1 MRIPSPPRLPVLPDP
16 LRRIRLPAD
25 LDAVTTVGDEED
37 AGDLGQKGVE
47 SIWRAALEVYR
58 SGVHPAVQV
67 CVRREGAVVLNRA
80 IGHARGN
87 GPHDGED
94 VEKVPATPETPFVT
108 YSCSKAV
115 TATVVHLLHERG
127 AIDIEEPVSAYV
139 PEYCGHGKETI
150 TVAQVL
156 AHRAG
161 VPNLP
166 RDVFDLDRAPD
177 REFLLE
183 ALAKAR
189 PFARPGRFLAYHA
202 VSGGYI
208 LGEVVYRATGKDI
221 RTVLNE
227 EILQPLDFR
236 WTNYGVA
243 ERDLGEVA
251 LNYVTGPPLAPP
263 FSQLLSRALGLPLDA
278 LVQASNDRRLLTAIV
293 PSANVVSTA
302 AEFSRFFELLRRGGE
317 IDGVRVLRPATIRD
331 ALREQSHLEVDLS
344 LIWPTRFSYGFML
357 GAQLLSLYGR
367 DTQHAFGHLG
377 FTNMMAWA
385 DPQRALSC
393 AVMTNGKPAFYPELH
408 RFYAL
413 MGRITSAAPKI
424 PGRRMKV
431 WDPGS
436 GRPTGGS

>member
-1 MRIPSPPRLPVLPDP
+1 
-16 LRRIRLPAD
+16 
-25 LDAVTTVGDEED
+25 
-37 AGDLGQKGVE
+37 
-47 SIWRAALEVYR
+47 
-58 SGVHPAVQV
+58 
-67 CVRREGAVVLNRA
+67 
-80 IGHARGN
+80 
-87 GPHDGED
+87 
-94 VEKVPATPETPFVT
+94 
-108 YSCSKAV
+108 
-115 TATVVHLLHERG
+115 
-127 AIDIEEPVSAYV
+127 
-139 PEYCGHGKETI
+139 
-150 TVAQVL
+150 
-156 AHRAG
+156 
-161 VPNLP
+161 
-166 RDVFDLDRAPD
+166 
-177 REFLLE
+177 
-183 ALAKAR
+183 
-189 PFARPGRFLAYHA
+189 

-367 DTQHAFGHLG
+367 DTKHAFGHLG